1 MNPFALCA
9 FGLILAGVGVF
20 MYRSPRALDLIHLDP
35 FGRSPL
41 WRELVYLAVLG
52 MVPEGLGLILGGLL
66 GLIQQYALAVSY
78 FLRQTSSYWACGLL
92 GLLGPSPTGCAA
104 SKLTGEPPNAAS
116 VFDQLPNGQGSRR
129 SRSCQ
134 PPAANYV
141 PACRRHHHGGR
152 LPGQP
157 PANLYLPAPFACCVI
172 V

>member
-66 GLIQQYALAVSY
+66 GLIQQYALAVFV
-78 FLRQTSSYWACGLL
+78 FLAANLLIL
-92 GLLGPSPTGCAA
+92 GLWLA
-104 SKLTGEPPNAAS
+104 
-116 VFDQLPNGQGSRR
+116 R
-129 SRSCQ
+129 
-134 PPAANYV
+134 PAWTKPYWMRGKQAN
-141 PACRRHHHGGR
+141 R
-152 LPGQP
+152 
-157 PANLYLPAPFACCVI
+157 
-172 V
+172 